1 MLTDILSNRVR
12 QKEEEI
18 EMAHD
23 EIRDCK
29 VAISDGTKNC
39 KNENATEFK
48 LCNYIDKINK
58 LQQDILTEKERLLEI
73 KIDIREKINQ
83 LELKYPKSC
92 LLLTD
97 RYILHK
103 SFKEIFE
110 RSKYTEIKSV
120 YNNHEQAIKDFI
132 EMHGNNF

>member
-1 MLTDILSNRVR
+1 MNYN
-12 QKEEEI
+12 
-18 EMAHD
+18 

-29 VAISDGTKNC
+29 AKISDGVENG
-39 KNENATEFK
+39 KNENSTEIK
-48 LCNYIDKINK
+48 LCSYIDKINK
-58 LQQDILTEKERLLEI
+58 LQQDILTEKERLLKI
-73 KIDIREKINQ
+73 KIGIREKINQ

-132 EMHGNNF
+132 QMHGNIF